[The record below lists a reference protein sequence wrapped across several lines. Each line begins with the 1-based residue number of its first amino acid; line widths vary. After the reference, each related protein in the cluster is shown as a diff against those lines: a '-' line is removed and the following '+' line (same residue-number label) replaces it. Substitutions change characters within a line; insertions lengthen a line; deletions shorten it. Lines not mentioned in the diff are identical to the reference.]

1 MAGLESA
8 APPVELGR
16 SSKPQ
21 TDQLV
26 SDAPP
31 GPPETTLVGRAL
43 SEAALAGPALPK
55 TAPSDPALP
64 ENALMDPTQ
73 STEVASLVPQVL
85 EGMESDRASDLATVS
100 TESQAGP
107 SASLQYSSS
116 SKNVTEKAVSPQR
129 RRPVAGNTDQSSSNE
144 QPASDPTETEQGTK
158 SGNLAD
164 GSFQTP
170 EAVSA
175 PAEAVSSPAEHV
187 SPSRRTVEQAAEL
200 DKDLDAVIEELALE
214 VR

>member
-16 SSKPQ
+16 SSNPQ

-31 GPPETTLVGRAL
+31 GPPETTLVGPAL

-55 TAPSDPALP
+55 TAPFDPALP
-64 ENALMDPTQ
+64 ENALMDPTH
-73 STEVASLVPQVL
+73 STEVASPVPQVL
-85 EGMESDRASDLATVS
+85 EGAQSGWASDLATAS
-100 TESQAGP
+100 TASQAGP
-107 SASLQYSSS
+107 SASLQYST
-116 SKNVTEKAVSPQR
+116 NVTEGTVIAQQ
-129 RRPVAGNTDQSSSNE
+129 RRPVPGTTDQSSSSE
-144 QPASDPTETEQGTK
+144 QPDSDATETVQGTK

-170 EAVSA
+170 QAVSVQ
-175 PAEAVSSPAEHV
+175 AEAVSSPAEPV
-187 SPSRRTVEQAAEL
+187 SSGRRTVEQAAEL
-200 DKDLDAVIEELALE
+200 VNDLDAVIEELALE